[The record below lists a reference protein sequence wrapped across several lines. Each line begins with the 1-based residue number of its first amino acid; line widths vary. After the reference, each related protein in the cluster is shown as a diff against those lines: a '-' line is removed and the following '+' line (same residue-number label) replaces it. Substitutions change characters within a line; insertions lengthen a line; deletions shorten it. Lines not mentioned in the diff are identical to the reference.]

1 MLKKGQ
7 YMKKILL
14 LTLAVIA
21 QSMYQLRAESYCKLF
36 QISSNSIYCL
46 IEQILTNDDNND
58 RKKAFENLESKLAGI
73 LSENLKSESKSDI
86 HYTGESRANL
96 LVSSFKTQLAQFDS
110 RFTNELA
117 GELLGFIEYQIV
129 VPTKKGKN
137 IAKYKEIADNIET
150 LEKKNPTGPTAK
162 AQKAQ
167 IEKQIATLESK
178 WDELAEKEAQTDKE
192 IKKFMADMSIILSN
206 QMKTKKVS
214 KDQSKLL
221 RQANLAKLEQNELW
235 HAKIT
240 NAVQTRKRKGQPLF

>member
-1 MLKKGQ
+1 
-7 YMKKILL
+7 
-14 LTLAVIA
+14 
-21 QSMYQLRAESYCKLF
+21 LR
-36 QISSNSIYCL
+36 
-46 IEQILTNDDNND
+46 
-58 RKKAFENLESKLAGI
+58 
-73 LSENLKSESKSDI
+73 
-86 HYTGESRANL
+86 
-96 LVSSFKTQLAQFDS
+96 
-110 RFTNELA
+110 
-117 GELLGFIEYQIV
+117 IV